1 MNEAFLVMSFEFL
14 VVVFAAFTLFVIQRQ
29 VASISLFLGEKRE
42 KARARSADLQLNTQN
57 SQLKTLQAKGV

>member
-29 VASISLFLGEKRE
+29 VASGSLFLGEKGE
-42 KARARSADLQLNTQN
+42 KARARSAHLQLNTQN